1 VTIFLP
7 TTYKNTGEMPIM
19 SWVILILLIDVAH
32 VYSTLFRTYWNKKNL
47 ARHKTLYLAIPI
59 LCYVISVLLY
69 TLNDMLFWRILA
81 YLAVFHFIR
90 QQYGIM
96 RLYTRNEPQGTF
108 RSWLDNMIIYAA
120 TLWPI
125 IYWHCT
131 PGRNFNWFVKGD
143 FLITDAATI
152 KHISAYFYLLIMM
165 SYVINE
171 GVCFLRFRTINIPK
185 NMVIAGTILT
195 WYFGIVYF
203 NGDLTFTLL
212 NVVSHGIPYMALIW
226 AFERMKAGKDK
237 NKTAAKSIVAQL
249 LFFLT
254 SIIVFAYLEEGMWD
268 GLVWQEHPDIFGAF
282 TILPIVT
289 NKEILAFVIP
299 LLSLPQTTHYVLD
312 GFIWRKQQ

>member
-1 VTIFLP
+1 
-7 TTYKNTGEMPIM
+7 M